1 MLSGK
6 DLVNDFTWGRTLTSA
21 ARTTTGNGTA
31 IDLADTGPE
40 FYGILENGT
49 TSGTSPTLD
58 VKFQESDA
66 SGSGFADISGAT
78 FTQLTAA
85 GAQRILVRN
94 RTKRYVR
101 AVATIGGSDTPTFN
115 CSVTVLAPNKSY

>member
-6 DLVNDFTWGRTLTSA
+6 DLVNDYAWGRTLTPA
-21 ARTTTGNGTA
+21 ARTSTGTGTG
-31 IDLADTGPE
+31 IDMADTGPE
-40 FYGILENGT
+40 LYAILENGT

-58 VKFQESDA
+58 VKIQESDDN
-66 SGSGFADISGAT
+66 STYSDITGAA

-85 GAQRILVRN
+85 GGERILVRN

-101 AVATIGGSDTPTFN
+101 ALGTIGGSSTPTFTY
-115 CSVTVLAPNKSY
+115 SVLICAPKKSY

>member
-6 DLVNDFTWGRTLTSA
+6 DLVNDYAWGRTLTPA
-21 ARTTTGNGTA
+21 ARTSTGNGTG

-40 FYGILENGT
+40 FFGILENGT
-49 TSGTSPTLD
+49 TSGTAPTLD
-58 VKFQESDA
+58 VKFQESDDN
-66 SGSGFADISGAT
+66 STFTDISGAA

-85 GAQRILVRN
+85 GAERILVRN

-101 AVATIGGSDTPTFN
+101 AVATIGGTSPSFA
-115 CSVTVLAPNKSY
+115 CMVLILSPKKSY